1 MRLKLN
7 SQRIY
12 LPVLVFI
19 VLIGLWHYIASTGK
33 YPPALLP
40 SPFSVLKGFKE
51 LLSSGIL
58 FEYILVSLFRLLLG
72 FSIAIGLAVPLG
84 ILFVLFPK
92 LWLAFEP
99 FVQVLRPIS
108 PIAWFPFIGLWLNS
122 NVSPIFIIFLA
133 ALFPILLSTISSFR
147 YIEPI
152 HLKMAANLGLS
163 NWSKTKKIIL
173 PSIFPGIVVGLRIA
187 LGAAWI
193 NLVAGEMMGVRSG
206 LGYLILD
213 SRNMFRTDLVIAGMI
228 IIGLLGLSLDH
239 FIRWIERGV
248 ESKWGRNH

>member
-1 MRLKLN
+1 MKIKLI
-7 SQRIY
+7 SPRIY

-19 VLIGLWHYIASTGK
+19 VFVGIWHYLSSTGK

-40 SPFSVLKGFKE
+40 TPISVLIGFKE
-51 LLSSGIL
+51 LLSNGVL
-58 FEYILVSLFRLLLG
+58 FEYMLVSLFRLFLG
-72 FSIAIGLAVPLG
+72 FSIAILFAVPLG
-84 ILFVLFPK
+84 IIFALFPK
-92 LWLAFEP
+92 LWMAFEP

-133 ALFPILLSTISSFR
+133 AFFPILISTLSSFR
-147 YIEPI
+147 YVEPI
-152 HLKMAANLGLS
+152 HLKLAANLGLS
-163 NWSKTKKIIL
+163 NWSMIKKIIF

-239 FIRWIERGV
+239 FIRWVERRV
-248 ESKWGRNH
+248 EIKWGRNH